1 MPKHKC
7 TEKVLVLGSINI
19 DFVSFVPRFPLPG
32 ETLVSNDFGI
42 FQGGKGANQAIAL
55 AKLDVPTL
63 MLGKVGE
70 DILSDLALSSL
81 QESKVDITGITK
93 SQKISTGSASIW
105 VNAQGQNSIVIY
117 PGANGEVGED
127 FIFQHENFFD
137 DASWLLTQFE
147 VPLESI
153 LLALK
158 FAKKHGLKTIMDP
171 APVKKIGNDDIW
183 GLVNYLLPNEI
194 ELKELTHTENILKAI
209 RILKSRGV
217 KEVIVKLGKQGAG
230 YEKRGKLVV
239 FPATPVGQ
247 RIDTTGAGDCFIA
260 GFLYGMIQQSDISQ
274 AIKIANLTASYSIQ
288 KKGAAISFPN
298 KSEIDW
304 KKLE

>member
-1 MPKHKC
+1 M
-7 TEKVLVLGSINI
+7 EKVLVLGSINI
-19 DFVSFVPRFPLPG
+19 DFVSFVSRYPQPG

-63 MLGKVGE
+63 MLGKVGK
-70 DILSDLALSSL
+70 DALSDFALSSL
-81 QESKVDITGITK
+81 QESGVDITGITK

-105 VNAQGQNSIVIY
+105 VNAQGQNSILIY
-117 PGANGEVGED
+117 PGANGEVDED
-127 FIFQHENFFD
+127 FIVQHEKFFD

-147 VPLESI
+147 IPPKSI
-153 LLALK
+153 LLTLK
-158 FAKKHGLKTIMDP
+158 LAKKHDLKTVMDP
-171 APVKKIGNDDIW
+171 APVREVGNNDIW
-183 GLVNYLLPNEI
+183 ELVDYLLPNEI
-194 ELKELTHTENILKAI
+194 ELRELTNTENILKAI

-230 YEKRGKLVV
+230 YEDKNIFNL
-239 FPATPVGQ
+239 FPAVPVEQ
-247 RIDTTGAGDCFIA
+247 VVDTTGAGDCFIA
-260 GFLYGMIQQSDISQ
+260 GFLYGMIQRGDIPR
-274 AIKIANLTASYSIQ
+274 AIKIANLIASYSIQ

>member
-1 MPKHKC
+1 MK
-7 TEKVLVLGSINI
+7 KVLVLGSINI
-19 DFVSFVPRFPLPG
+19 DFVSFVSRYPQPG

-55 AKLDVPTL
+55 AKLDIPTL
-63 MLGKVGE
+63 MLGKVGK
-70 DILSDLALSSL
+70 DILSDFALSSL
-81 QESKVDITGITK
+81 QESKVDITGIDK
-93 SQKISTGSASIW
+93 SQKNSTGSASIW

-117 PGANGEVGED
+117 PGANGEVDED
-127 FIFQHENFFD
+127 FIIKHEKFFY

-147 VPLESI
+147 VPLKSI

-158 FAKKHGLKTIMDP
+158 LAKKHGLKTIMDP
-171 APVKKIGNDDIW
+171 APVKKISNDDIW
-183 GLVNYLLPNEI
+183 GLVDYLLPNEI
-194 ELKELTHTENILKAI
+194 ELKELTRIENVLKAI
-209 RILKSRGV
+209 HILKSRGV
-217 KEVIVKLGKQGAG
+217 KEVIVKLGKLGAG
-230 YEKRGKLVV
+230 YEDKSKLIT
-239 FPATPVGQ
+239 FPAIPVEQ

-288 KKGAAISFPN
+288 KKGAAISFPK

>member
-1 MPKHKC
+1 M
-7 TEKVLVLGSINI
+7 EKVLVLGSINI
-19 DFVSFVPRFPLPG
+19 DFVSFVSRYPQPG

-63 MLGKVGE
+63 MLGKVGK
-70 DILSDLALSSL
+70 DVLSDFARSSL
-81 QESKVDITGITK
+81 KESGVDINGIST
-93 SQKISTGSASIW
+93 SQKSSTGSASIW

-117 PGANGEVGED
+117 PGANGEVDED
-127 FIFQHENFFD
+127 FIIQHEKFFD

-147 VPLESI
+147 IPLESI

-158 FAKKHGLKTIMDP
+158 FAKKHGLKTVMDP
-171 APVKKIGNDDIW
+171 APVRKISNNDIW
-183 GLVNYLLPNEI
+183 GLVDYLLPNEI
-194 ELKELTHTENILKAI
+194 ELRELTHTENILKAI

-230 YEKRGKLVV
+230 YEDKNIFNL
-239 FPATPVGQ
+239 FPAVPVEQ
-247 RIDTTGAGDCFIA
+247 VVDTTGAGDCFIA
-260 GFLYGMIQQSDISQ
+260 GFLYGMLQQEDIAQ
-274 AIKIANLTASYSIQ
+274 AIQIANLTASYSIQ

>member
-1 MPKHKC
+1 M
-7 TEKVLVLGSINI
+7 EKVLVLGSINI
-19 DFVSFVPRFPLPG
+19 DFVSFVSRYPQPG

-63 MLGKVGE
+63 MLGKVGK
-70 DILSDLALSSL
+70 DVLSDFARSSL
-81 QESKVDITGITK
+81 KESGVDINGIST
-93 SQKISTGSASIW
+93 SQKSSTGSASIW

-117 PGANGEVGED
+117 PGANGEVDED
-127 FIFQHENFFD
+127 FIIQHEKFFD

-147 VPLESI
+147 IPLESI

-171 APVKKIGNDDIW
+171 APVRKISNNDVW
-183 GLVNYLLPNEI
+183 GLVDYLLPNEI
-194 ELKELTHTENILKAI
+194 ELRELTHTENILKAI

-230 YEKRGKLVV
+230 YEDKNIFNL
-239 FPATPVGQ
+239 FPAVPVEQ
-247 RIDTTGAGDCFIA
+247 VVDTTGAGDCFIA
-260 GFLYGMIQQSDISQ
+260 GFLYGMLQQEDIAQ
-274 AIKIANLTASYSIQ
+274 AIQIANLTASYSIQ

>member
-1 MPKHKC
+1 M
-7 TEKVLVLGSINI
+7 EKVLVLGSINI
-19 DFVSFVPRFPLPG
+19 DFVSFVSRYPHPG

-55 AKLDVPTL
+55 AKLDIPTL
-63 MLGKVGE
+63 MLGKVGK
-70 DILSDLALSSL
+70 DVLSDFALSSL
-81 QESKVDITGITK
+81 QEKGVDITGISK
-93 SQKISTGSASIW
+93 SQRNSTGSASIW

-117 PGANGEVGED
+117 PGANGEVDED
-127 FIFQHENFFD
+127 FIIQHEKYFD

-158 FAKKHGLKTIMDP
+158 LAKKHGLKTVMDP
-171 APVKKIGNDDIW
+171 APVREVINNNHIW
-183 GLVNYLLPNEI
+183 ELVDYLLPNEI
-194 ELKELTHTENILKAI
+194 ELKELTHTEDILKAI

-217 KEVIVKLGKQGAG
+217 KEVIVKLGKQGAV
-230 YEKRGKLVV
+230 YENEGKLLSSLAV
-239 FPATPVGQ
+239 PVEH
-247 RIDTTGAGDCFIA
+247 RVDTTGAGDCFVA
-260 GFLYGMIQQSDISQ
+260 GFLYGMIQWGDISR
-274 AIKIANLTASYSIQ
+274 AIKMGNLTASYSIQ
-288 KKGAAISFPN
+288 KKGAAISFPS

>member
-1 MPKHKC
+1 M
-7 TEKVLVLGSINI
+7 EKVLVLGSINI
-19 DFVSFVPRFPLPG
+19 DFVSFVSRYPQPG

-63 MLGKVGE
+63 MLGKVGK
-70 DILSDLALSSL
+70 DTLSDFALSSL
-81 QESKVDITGITK
+81 QESGVDITGITK
-93 SQKISTGSASIW
+93 TQKIPTGSASIW

-117 PGANGEVGED
+117 PGANGEVDED
-127 FIFQHENFFD
+127 FIVQHEKFFD

-147 VPLESI
+147 VPPKSI
-153 LLALK
+153 LLTLK
-158 FAKKHGLKTIMDP
+158 LAKKHGLNTVMDP
-171 APVKKIGNDDIW
+171 APVREEDNNDIW
-183 GLVNYLLPNEI
+183 ELVDYLLPNEI
-194 ELKELTHTENILKAI
+194 ELRELTHTENILKAI

-230 YEKRGKLVV
+230 YEDKGIFNL
-239 FPATPVGQ
+239 FPAVPVEQ
-247 RIDTTGAGDCFIA
+247 VLDTTGAGDCFIA
-260 GFLYGMIQQSDISQ
+260 GFLYGMLQQEDIAKAIQV
-274 AIKIANLTASYSIQ
+274 ANLTASYSIQ